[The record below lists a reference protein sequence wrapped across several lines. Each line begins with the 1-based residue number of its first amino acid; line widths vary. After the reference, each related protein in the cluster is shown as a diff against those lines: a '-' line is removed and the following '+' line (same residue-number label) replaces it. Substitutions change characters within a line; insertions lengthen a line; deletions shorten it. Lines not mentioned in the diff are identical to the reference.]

1 MAKINVKTILHN
13 ITENECFNNDSIGI
27 KDKNKLKYID
37 DKVVVVVEIMNDKVS
52 LKRNTEDYEIFMV
65 FDLNTETLGKYIIRN
80 LGEFKLNIITNKLL
94 IENDLIEIE
103 YQMILDGKEKQEFSY
118 KIEYKEM

>member
-13 ITENECFNNDSIGI
+13 ITENEYFNNDSIGI

>member
-13 ITENECFNNDSIGI
+13 ITENEYFNNDSIGI

-80 LGEFKLNIITNKLL
+80 LGEFKLNIITKF
-94 IENDLIEIE
+94 I
-103 YQMILDGKEKQEFSY
+103 Y
-118 KIEYKEM
+118 KSN